1 MVERRVVCQEE
12 KIVKKSRNAV
22 DSDWLSENTQ
32 SRQRDKGNNRNVEK
46 SLERRSSHVWL
57 VEKKGLVRVEKRRE
71 S

>member
-12 KIVKKSRNAV
+12 KADREKVRNAV

-32 SRQRDKGNNRNVEK
+32 SRQRDKKGKNRNVEK
-46 SLERRSSHVWL
+46 SLE
-57 VEKKGLVRVEKRRE
+57 EKKKQ